1 MDGRVDWLINRI
13 GIEREDEDK
22 SLSEDIKDSLQVGL
36 FNIDNIKEDI
46 DERMDRVDR
55 KLEQVEEV
63 ENDARD
69 TLTEVEDKLDE
80 IDIRIGIL
88 EFKLA
93 GAVILGLV
101 YLSFISAQQ
110 DRVYVS
116 YSAATLAIVFAA
128 ETLITLYR
136 GFFGDFIVK
145 GIKGLK
151 NRV

>member
-1 MDGRVDWLINRI
+1 MSEALDWFMNVA
-13 GIEREDEDK
+13 GIERKDEDK
-22 SLSEDIKDSLQVGL
+22 SVSEDIRDSLRVGL

-63 ENDARD
+63 ENDARE

-80 IDIRIGIL
+80 IDIRIGVL

-101 YLSFISAQQ
+101 YLSFISAQ
-110 DRVYVS
+110 DGRVYVS
-116 YSAATLAIVFAA
+116 YSAAILAVIFAA
-128 ETLITLYR
+128 ETLVTLYR
-136 GFFGDFIVK
+136 GFFGDFLVK
-145 GIKGLK
+145 GIKKLEDK
-151 NRV
+151 V

>member
-1 MDGRVDWLINRI
+1 MDGRVDWFMNRI

-22 SLSEDIKDSLQVGL
+22 SLSEDIRDSLQVGL

-55 KLEQVEEV
+55 KLEEVEKV

-116 YSAATLAIVFAA
+116 YSAAILAIVFAA

-136 GFFGDFIVK
+136 GFFGDFLVG
-145 GIKGLK
+145 GIRKIK
-151 NRV
+151 DQV

>member
-1 MDGRVDWLINRI
+1 MKRI
-13 GIEREDEDK
+13 GIEREDKDK
-22 SLSEDIKDSLQVGL
+22 SIAEDVRDSLQVGL
-36 FNIDNIKEDI
+36 FNIDNIKQDI

-55 KLEQVEEV
+55 KLEHVEEV
-63 ENDARD
+63 ENDARE
-69 TLTEVEDKLDE
+69 TLMEVEDKLDE

-101 YLSFISAQQ
+101 YLSIISAQEN
-110 DRVYVS
+110 RIYVS
-116 YSAATLAIVFAA
+116 YSAGILAVVFAA

-145 GIKGLK
+145 GIQGL
-151 NRV
+151 RSRI

>member
-1 MDGRVDWLINRI
+1 MNGGLDKLMKRI
-13 GIEREDEDK
+13 GIEREDKDK
-22 SLSEDIKDSLQVGL
+22 SIAEDVRDSLQVGL
-36 FNIDNIKEDI
+36 FNIDNIKQDI

-55 KLEQVEEV
+55 KLEHVEEV
-63 ENDARD
+63 ENDARE
-69 TLTEVEDKLDE
+69 TLMEVEDKLDE

-101 YLSFISAQQ
+101 YLSIISAQEN
-110 DRVYVS
+110 RIYVS
-116 YSAATLAIVFAA
+116 YSAGILAVVFAA

-145 GIKGLK
+145 GIQGL
-151 NRV
+151 RSRI